1 MALHQTT
8 DARRATLY
16 QGLLRAVVIGVAI
29 IALMLVATAVFG
41 VQLTGPGYDIVPDP
55 AGIGLP

>member
-8 DARRATLY
+8 HTRRALY
-16 QGLLRAVVIGVAI
+16 QDVLRVVLIAAAI
-29 IALMLVATAVFG
+29 IALMLVATAVLG